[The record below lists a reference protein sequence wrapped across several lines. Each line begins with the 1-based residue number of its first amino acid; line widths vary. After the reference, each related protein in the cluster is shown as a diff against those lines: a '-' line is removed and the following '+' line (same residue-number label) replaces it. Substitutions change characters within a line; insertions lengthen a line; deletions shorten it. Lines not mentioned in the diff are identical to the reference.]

1 MAQSSLTDILTALTD
16 GVQAINGLKAA
27 LQAVF
32 PQASTTSTA
41 AATAGT
47 ITYTS
52 SQAAIFI
59 SVLTSSG
66 GTYKIPGYL

>member
-1 MAQSSLTDILTALTD
+1 MAASFSDILSALQN
-16 GVQAINGLKAA
+16 GVRAINGLSTQ
-27 LQAVF
+27 LSNIF
-32 PQASTTSTA
+32 PQATSTSTA

-59 SVLTSSG
+59 SVVTSSG
-66 GTYKIPGYL
+66 GTYKIPGYS

>member
-32 PQASTTSTA
+32 PQAAATSTA

-66 GTYKIPGYL
+66 GTYRIPGYL